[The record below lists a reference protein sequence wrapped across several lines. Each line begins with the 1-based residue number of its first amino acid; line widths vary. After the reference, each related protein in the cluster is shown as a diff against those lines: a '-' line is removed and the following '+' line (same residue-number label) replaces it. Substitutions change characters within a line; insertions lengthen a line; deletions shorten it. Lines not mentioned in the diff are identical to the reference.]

1 MFILDTDHFAV
12 LQAKTQPEFDRLA
25 PRIASQ
31 PSTAFYLTIVSFHE
45 EVLGWN
51 TYISRARDQSGVTRG
66 YRRHQ
71 RIIADFAAAQLLP
84 FDLSAAARFDLLR
97 AQRVRVPTMD
107 LRIASI
113 ALQRDMTALTR
124 NTVDFRQVPGLRV
137 EDWTL

>member
-51 TYISRARDQSGVTRG
+51 TYISRARDQSGMTRG
-66 YRRHQ
+66 YRRLQ

-97 AQRVRVPTMD
+97 AQRVRVPTWICESRR
-107 LRIASI
+107 LPFKE
-113 ALQRDMTALTR
+113 T
-124 NTVDFRQVPGLRV
+124 
-137 EDWTL
+137 